1 MENEI
6 QDIKLSSEPG
16 KDKFLFFVEPKN
28 IDNECIGGISL
39 ANGIKIFAVVT
50 LIQAISSLME
60 IFQAEVF
67 LEKLGYIIL
76 TTLFFLV
83 CFSLCMAAFMEN
95 MTFAKISYWLAA
107 ILFIISAVK
116 FLCKSVLKTI
126 EFINPLD
133 GDFLDLKFLT
143 YILGRGLYLF
153 IYLYFIW
160 IVFCFLANHEKNN

>member
-76 TTLFFLV
+76 TTLFYKYHQSSDKKNIV
-83 CFSLCMAAFMEN
+83 
-95 MTFAKISYWLAA
+95 
-107 ILFIISAVK
+107 
-116 FLCKSVLKTI
+116 
-126 EFINPLD
+126 
-133 GDFLDLKFLT
+133 LT
-143 YILGRGLYLF
+143 YVTF
-153 IYLYFIW
+153 
-160 IVFCFLANHEKNN
+160 